1 MTDRKKNYFER
12 LEGRDIARVG
22 NRNKVNKERKE
33 NLNSKLKKE
42 GRGKRA

>member
-33 NLNSKLKKE
+33 NLHCKSKR
-42 GRGKRA
+42 RGGGKME